1 MADQVTI
8 ELDHR
13 GLFPAI
19 AQNEETG
26 EVLMLGWM
34 SPGSLRRTLEG
45 GEVWFYSRSR
55 ADLWHKG
62 EVSGNYMR
70 VRSATV
76 DCDADVMLLRVVPD
90 GPICHT
96 GERTCFFPEPL
107 DEMPDFEKLDE
118 GPGILDELFSVIQD
132 RREQMPEGSY
142 TAELLTGGPERAGQK
157 VVEEAGETAIAAV
170 SGRSEEL
177 PDEIADLLYHTLVLM
192 AASGISPEQVWSRL
206 RQRRG

>member
-1 MADQVTI
+1 MI
-8 ELDHR
+8 KLDDK

-19 AQNEETG
+19 AQNAETG

-70 VRSATV
+70 VRSAV
-76 DCDADVMLLRVVPD
+76 PDCDGDVVLLKVDPD

-96 GERTCFFPEPL
+96 GEPTCFFSDPL
-107 DEMPDFEKLDE
+107 DGMPEFEVADD
-118 GPGILDELFSVIQD
+118 GSGIIEELFSVIQD
-132 RREQMPEGSY
+132 RKAEMPEGSY
-142 TAELLTGGPERAGQK
+142 TTELLAGGPERIGQK

-170 SGRSEEL
+170 AGRIEDL
-177 PDEIADLLYHTLVLM
+177 PDEIADMLYHTLVLM
-192 AASGISPEQVWSRL
+192 SASGVTPKDVWSRL
-206 RQRRG
+206 RQRRR

>member
-1 MADQVTI
+1 MSDGATV
-8 ELDHR
+8 ELDQR

-19 AQNEETG
+19 AQNAETG

-70 VRSATV
+70 VRSAAL
-76 DCDADVMLLRVVPD
+76 DCDGDVMLLRVVPD
-90 GPICHT
+90 GPICHS
-96 GERTCFFPEPL
+96 GEPTCFFAEPISGMPAFETPET
-107 DEMPDFEKLDE
+107 

-132 RREQMPEGSY
+132 RRAEMPEGSY
-142 TAELLTGGPERAGQK
+142 TAELLAAGPERAGQK
-157 VVEEAGETAIAAV
+157 VVEEAGEAAIAAV
-170 SGRSEEL
+170 AGRTGDLSGEV
-177 PDEIADLLYHTLVLM
+177 ADLLYHALVLM
-192 AASGISPEQVWSRL
+192 AAAGVSPEEVWSRL
-206 RQRRG
+206 RERRG

>member
-1 MADQVTI
+1 MAEQPTV

-19 AQNEETG
+19 AQNAETG

-55 ADLWHKG
+55 SDLWHKG

-70 VRSATV
+70 VRSAAV
-76 DCDADVMLLRVVPD
+76 DCDGDVMLLRVVPD

-96 GERTCFFPEPL
+96 GEPTCFFSEPIGG
-107 DEMPDFEKLDE
+107 MPDFERIDG

-132 RREQMPEGSY
+132 RRSEMPEGSY
-142 TAELLTGGPERAGQK
+142 TARLLAAGPERVGQK

-170 SGRSEEL
+170 AGRSDDL
-177 PDEIADLLYHTLVLM
+177 PGEVADLLYHTLVLM
-192 AASGISPEQVWSRL
+192 SASGVTPDQVWERL
-206 RQRRG
+206 RERRG

>member
-1 MADQVTI
+1 MI
-8 ELDHR
+8 KLDDK

-19 AQNEETG
+19 AQNDETG

-34 SPGSLRRTLEG
+34 SSGSLRRTLEG

-70 VRSATV
+70 VLSAV
-76 DCDADVMLLRVVPD
+76 PDCDGDVVLLKVDPD

-96 GERTCFFPEPL
+96 GEPTCFFAEPL
-107 DEMPDFEKLDE
+107 DVLPEFEGADDHS
-118 GPGILDELFSVIQD
+118 GILEELFSVIQN
-132 RREQMPEGSY
+132 RKNEMPKGSY
-142 TAELLTGGPERAGQK
+142 TAKLLAGGPERIGQK

-170 SGRSEEL
+170 AGRRNDL
-177 PDEIADLLYHTLVLM
+177 PGEIADMLYHTLVLM
-192 AASGISPEQVWSRL
+192 SASGVTPKDVWSRL
-206 RQRRG
+206 RERRR

>member
-1 MADQVTI
+1 MI
-8 ELDHR
+8 KLDDR

-19 AQNEETG
+19 AQNAETG

-34 SPGSLRRTLEG
+34 SPGSLKRTLEG

-70 VRSATV
+70 VRSAV
-76 DCDADVMLLRVVPD
+76 PDCDGDVLLLKVDPD
-90 GPICHT
+90 GPICHS
-96 GERTCFFPEPL
+96 GEPTCFFAEPL
-107 DEMPDFEKLDE
+107 DGLPEFEDADDGSGVLE
-118 GPGILDELFSVIQD
+118 ELYSVIQD
-132 RREQMPEGSY
+132 RKQEMPEGSY
-142 TAELLTGGPERAGQK
+142 TAHLFEGGPERIGQK

-170 SGRSEEL
+170 AGKVENL

-192 AASGISPEQVWSRL
+192 SASGVKPSEVWSRL
-206 RQRRG
+206 RERRR